1 MMKRNKNKVLYGVLC
16 IYSSLT
22 GIAAEMSYGELIDK
36 ITILR
41 IKKAKIAEPHKHK
54 NVCHELA
61 VLENLLVVLPKNED
75 LDNFIDQLTDVNMQ
89 LWQIE
94 DAIRIKEYEK
104 LFDQEFIDLARRVYL
119 TNDERVRI
127 KREINQLL
135 GSTLQEEKSYKGY
148 ANKF

>member
-1 MMKRNKNKVLYGVLC
+1 MMKQQKKLTVCALF
-16 IYSSLT
+16 IYSSLAAVT
-22 GIAAEMSYGELIDK
+22 AEMSYGELIDK

-41 IKKAKIAEPHKHK
+41 IKKSKISEPKKNK

-61 VLENLLVVLPKNED
+61 VLEHLLGNLPENEQ
-75 LDNFIDQLTDVNMQ
+75 LSVFIDELTDVNMQ
-89 LWQIE
+89 LWEIE

-127 KREINQLL
+127 KREINTLL
-135 GSTLQEEKSYKGY
+135 GSVLQEEKSYKGY